1 MGTPTNNINKH
12 PPVHRV
18 SRLFFR
24 MSQSPYIS
32 YQNPHNARRLQ
43 VWHQNWESGR
53 FIKIVTATNKRLVMA
68 SVVMVKGAILKFFQS
83 FFKQEHQLSSRQRW
97 ILGLVNLS
105 SVVIFWVL
113 SSFLVNDLFET
124 DVYRKPFFITYINTS
139 CFIFYL
145 VPYFKYEGIST
156 RQFIRVV
163 KLEFHNG
170 YRYIPLEDDI
180 ESGSQGPTAT
190 SYGSNDNL
198 PELTA
203 ESLNTPKNLD
213 FGPELN
219 IGIYDTIKLALQFI
233 ILWFSANLVTNASL
247 SYTSVASQTIL
258 STTSSFFT
266 LLIGYLYSIENINQ
280 NKILGIVLSFT
291 GVIIVTKIDAAS
303 EVGDPASNNNWLIIW
318 GNLLALSG
326 ALIYG
331 IYTILL
337 KFRIRIKGS
346 TKERNLNTH
355 LFFGFVGIYCVLGLW
370 PVIIILHFTKVET
383 FELPPSG
390 YIITLLSINAFITF
404 ISDFCWCKAVLL
416 TSPLTVTVGLSMTIP
431 LAMVGDWIL
440 KGFDVHVWY
449 VFGAVIVTLGFLVIN
464 KDEQQDFVE
473 E

>member
-1 MGTPTNNINKH
+1 M
-12 PPVHRV
+12 
-18 SRLFFR
+18 
-24 MSQSPYIS
+24 
-32 YQNPHNARRLQ
+32 
-43 VWHQNWESGR
+43 WHQNWESGR
-53 FIKIVTATNKRLVMA
+53 NIKIATATNKRLVMA
-68 SVVMVKGAILKFFQS
+68 SVVMVKGAILEFFQS

-139 CFIFYL
+139 CFVFYL
-145 VPYFKYEGIST
+145 VPYFKYEGISI

-163 KLEFHNG
+163 ELEFNDG
-170 YRYIPLEDDI
+170 SRYIPLEDDI

-198 PELTA
+198 PELTT
-203 ESLNTPKNLD
+203 ESLNTPKNLE
-213 FGPELN
+213 FAPELN

-266 LLIGYLYSIENINQ
+266 LLIGYLYSIEKINQ

-303 EVGDPASNNNWLIIW
+303 DVSDPASNNNWLIIW

-346 TKERNLNTH
+346 NKERNLNTH
-355 LFFGFVGIYCVLGLW
+355 LFFGFVGIYCALGLW

-440 KGFDVHVWY
+440 KGFDVHFWY

-464 KDEQQDFVE
+464 KDEQLDFVE

>member
-1 MGTPTNNINKH
+1 MQE
-12 PPVHRV
+12 PV
-18 SRLFFR
+18 
-24 MSQSPYIS
+24 
-32 YQNPHNARRLQ
+32 Q
-43 VWHQNWESGR
+43 VWHQNWQIGR
-53 FIKIVTATNKRLVMA
+53 NIKIVTPTNKRLVMA
-68 SVVMVKGAILKFFQS
+68 SVVMVKVAILEFFQS

-145 VPYFKYEGIST
+145 VPYFKYEGISI

-163 KLEFHNG
+163 KLEFQNG
-170 YRYIPLEDDI
+170 NRYIPLEEDI
-180 ESGSQGPTAT
+180 ESGSQDLMAT

-198 PELTA
+198 PALTTQ
-203 ESLNTPKNLD
+203 SLNTPKNLD
-213 FGPELN
+213 FGAELN

-266 LLIGYLYSIENINQ
+266 LLIGYLYSIEKINQ

-303 EVGDPASNNNWLIIW
+303 EVSDPASNNNWLIIW

-370 PVIIILHFTKVET
+370 PVIIILHLTKVET

-390 YIITLLSINAFITF
+390 YIISLLSINAFITF

-440 KGFDVHVWY
+440 KGFDVHAWY

-464 KDEQQDFVE
+464 KDEQHDFVE